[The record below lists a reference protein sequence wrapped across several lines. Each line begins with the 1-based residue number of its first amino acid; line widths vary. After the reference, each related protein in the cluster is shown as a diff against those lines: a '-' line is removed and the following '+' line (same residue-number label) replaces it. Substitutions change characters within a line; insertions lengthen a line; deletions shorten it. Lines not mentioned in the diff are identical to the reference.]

1 MTDYYEVLGVKKDAS
16 KDDIK
21 KAYRKLA
28 QKYHPD
34 RNSDDGAEDK
44 FKEISKAYDTLYDD
58 QKRAAYDNPQPEG
71 FNFRTSN
78 MGGQG
83 GMEDAI
89 RRMMD
94 EMMGRQTYG
103 GRKQYQMANVHIAL
117 EEAFTGTTRT
127 LNGNAFNIPAGVRN
141 GSQLML
147 KDPQIGDIIIVINIG
162 RHAKFRVS
170 QDDLLAAVQIDAVEA
185 MLGVECNLTNIDGKV
200 IKVKIPA
207 GIQHGKLVR
216 VAGKGMPNPEITGQ
230 RGDLLVQVGI
240 SIPNDLTD
248 EEKEAILTVR
258 HRKGFDA

>member
-34 RNSDDGAEDK
+34 RNSDEGAEDK

-71 FNFRTSN
+71 FQFRTSN

-83 GMEDAI
+83 GMDDMI
-89 RRMMD
+89 RAMME
-94 EMMGRQTYG
+94 EMMGRRTYG
-103 GRKQYQMANVHIAL
+103 SRQQYQMANVSITL

-127 LNGNAFNIPAGVRN
+127 LNGTPFNIPAGVRN
-141 GSQLML
+141 GSQLL
-147 KDPQIGDIIIVINIG
+147 LQDAKIGDIIIVINTN
-162 RHAKFRVS
+162 RHAKFKRS
-170 QDDLLAAVQIDAVEA
+170 QDDLLTAVQIDAIEA
-185 MLGVECNLTNIDGKV
+185 MVGVECNLTNIDGKI

-207 GIQHGKLVR
+207 GIQNGKLVR
-216 VAGKGMPNPEITGQ
+216 VAGKGMPNPEIPGQ

-240 SIPNDLTD
+240 VIPNDLTD
-248 EEKEAILTVR
+248 EEKEAIINVR
-258 HRKGFDA
+258 HRKSFDA